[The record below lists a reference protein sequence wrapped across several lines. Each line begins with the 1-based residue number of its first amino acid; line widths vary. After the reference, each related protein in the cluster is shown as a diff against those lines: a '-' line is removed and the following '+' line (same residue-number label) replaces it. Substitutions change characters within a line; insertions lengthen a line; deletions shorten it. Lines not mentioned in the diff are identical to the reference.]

1 VTTRG
6 LPLRAIELIAVALLG
21 LATVGSAWCAFQASE
36 WNDQQTLA
44 IRDSNQA
51 TIQQSAAYNL
61 GAQKVSYDAGVI
73 AQYAEALFD
82 EDQQRIDLYR
92 ELLIR
97 PALVPFLE
105 EWQAQAQAGDQPPNL
120 FENEEYLAAQFADVE
135 QFEAQV
141 DEANQRAEDAGA
153 NGDQYV
159 LTTVLLA
166 TALFFAGVTTSF
178 KGMLPRIILVVGAS
192 MVIALCAARIADLPV
207 A

>member
-1 VTTRG
+1 MSTRG
-6 LPLRAIELIAVALLG
+6 LPLRVIELVAVALLG

-36 WNDQQTLA
+36 WNDEQTLA
-44 IRDSNQA
+44 IRDANQA
-51 TIQQSAAYNL
+51 TVQQSAAYNL

-73 AQYAEALFD
+73 ARYAEALFD

-97 PALVPFLE
+97 PDLLPFLE
-105 EWQAQAQAGDQPPNL
+105 EWQDQAAAGEQPPNL
-120 FENEEYLAAQFADVE
+120 FENEQYIAAQFTDVE
-135 QFEAQV
+135 QFENEIV
-141 DEANQRAEDAGA
+141 EANQRAEDAGA

-192 MVIALCAARIADLPV
+192 LVIAYSAARIVDLPV

>member
-1 VTTRG
+1 MSERTLSR
-6 LPLRAIELIAVALLG
+6 RAIELVAVALLG

-51 TIQQSAAYNL
+51 TIKQSAAYSL
-61 GAQKVSYDAGVI
+61 GAQKVSYDATVI
-73 AQYAEALFD
+73 ASYAEALFD
-82 EDQQRIDLYR
+82 DDQQRIDLYR

-97 PALVPFLE
+97 PDLVPFLE
-105 EWQAQAQAGDQPPNL
+105 QWQAQAQAGDQPPNL
-120 FENEEYLAAQFADVE
+120 FENEEYLTAQFAEVE
-135 QFEAQV
+135 QYEA
-141 DEANQRAEDAGA
+141 DILAANQRAEDAGS

-192 MVIALCAARIADLPV
+192 LVIAYSAARIADLPV